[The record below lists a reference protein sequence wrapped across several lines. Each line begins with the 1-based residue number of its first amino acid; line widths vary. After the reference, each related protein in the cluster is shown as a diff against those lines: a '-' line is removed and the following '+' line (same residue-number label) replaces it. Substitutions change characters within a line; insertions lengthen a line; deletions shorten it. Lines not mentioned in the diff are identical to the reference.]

1 MCAAAARLI
10 MDEDQVCGSK
20 AVEGE
25 GSVPAATGDTHQL
38 QLLTGVEH
46 HPV

>member
-1 MCAAAARLI
+1 MCAAAAWLI
-10 MDEDQVCGSK
+10 MDEDQVGGRE

-25 GSVPAATGDTHQL
+25 GSVPAATGHAHQL
-38 QLLTGVEH
+38 QLLTGVED

>member
-1 MCAAAARLI
+1 MCAATARLI
-10 MDEDQVCGSK
+10 VDEDQVGGRK

-25 GSVPAATGDTHQL
+25 GSVPPASGDAHQL
-38 QLLTGVEH
+38 QLLTGVED